1 MFCIKCGK
9 QIPDD
14 SVFCMGCGTKVPR
27 WEQTTEKE
35 KTPAPMET
43 VKKENFS
50 KPVFDDEATKAIVT
64 KKIVDDDEKTRV
76 VLPPKTKSFESIIET
91 PVEKEMD
98 DNEIFSHSEPQE
110 IDIFSNSEEKSIEV
124 LTNVKEVA
132 DVFSNSKDESV
143 EVFTTDDENDEI
155 FSNSVEE
162 PTDIFSNSED
172 AENDETFDS
181 VEDAE
186 EIFSHSDSVPR
197 VEMAKPQMVEDFEDE
212 KTVFI
217 GANESSTSENEEKAP
232 ESPVIDRPVA
242 PPVVPPVRPVA
253 PPVGP
258 PVAPPVRPVAPPIAP
273 PVRPVT
279 PPVGKGSE
287 MTVTMSRNMDPIP
300 KNYGVPMRESNVV
313 RPNVANSFEQNPSL
327 MNEINPANN
336 FVPEP
341 VKKKRKR
348 IHPMAIILPIVAVI
362 LALAIVFGSLYLF
375 TDPKDRYYVSKKVE
389 VNYDEDGNV
398 TSKFTREYF
407 AEGILSLYKHE
418 YDGEVYDQ
426 DKYERDEDGRII
438 KLTEGVGDD
447 KKVFNFTY
455 EKDGK
460 LYVATGKCTKDEVT
474 YKIEYAYEKDE
485 LVRTKEYED
494 NVLTFSSEKEG
505 NVETNKYFEDGE
517 LKRTY
522 IYEYDKKDNLI
533 RREYKDET
541 DPSENYVDTY
551 IYDKKEN
558 LLEYNST
565 NSDGDVT
572 ERVVYEYDK
581 NGNQTSGVS
590 YGEDGEIEESFTATY
605 NKYDVVIEAEILDEN
620 DEVAVYVKLRSESKD
635 KIIVDYFDKDDKL
648 IYYNEYTIEKNKL
661 TEAKRY
667 NGTTEK
673 LEQSV
678 TYNKDGLVL
687 EEKNYYENGKLS
699 SKTTYEY
706 AKK

>member
-27 WEQTTEKE
+27 LEQATEIE
-35 KTPAPMET
+35 KTPAPMEP

-98 DNEIFSHSEPQE
+98 ENEIFSHSEPQE
-110 IDIFSNSEEKSIEV
+110 IDIFSNSEEKSVEV

-132 DVFSNSKDESV
+132 EVFSNSKDESV

-172 AENDETFDS
+172 TENDENSDS

-197 VEMAKPQMVEDFEDE
+197 VEIAKPQKVEDFEDE

-217 GANESSTSENEEKAP
+217 GANELSTPENEEKAP

-242 PPVVPPVRPVA
+242 PPIAPPARPVT
-253 PPVGP
+253 P
-258 PVAPPVRPVAPPIAP
+258 PVAPPVRPVAPPVAP
-273 PVRPVT
+273 PARPVT
-279 PPVGKGSE
+279 PPVGKSDD

-313 RPNVANSFEQNPSL
+313 RPNVSNSFEQNPSL

-362 LALAIVFGSLYLF
+362 LAVAIIFGSLYLF
-375 TDPKDRYYVSKKVE
+375 TDPKDRYYVSKQIE

-407 AEGILSLYKHE
+407 AEDLLSAYKYE
-418 YDGEVYDQ
+418 YEGELSNQ
-426 DKYERDEDGRII
+426 TLYERDEDGKIT
-438 KLTEGVGDD
+438 KATFGVDEN
-447 KKVFNFTY
+447 KEVYRFTY

-460 LYVATGKCTKDEVT
+460 LQVGTGKCTVDEIT

-485 LVRTKEYED
+485 LVREKRYED
-494 NVLTFSSEKEG
+494 NVLAYSMEKEG
-505 NVETNKYFEDGE
+505 NVETKKYFDNGE
-517 LKRTY
+517 LSSTY
-522 IYEYDKKDNLI
+522 ICEYDKKDNLI
-533 RREYKDET
+533 RGEYTNET
-541 DPSENYVDTY
+541 DSSEDYVETY
-551 IYDKKEN
+551 TYDKKEN
-558 LLEYNST
+558 LLEYSKT
-565 NSDGDVT
+565 NSDGEVT

-605 NKYDVVIEAEILDEN
+605 NKYDILIEAEVLDEN

-648 IYYNEYTIEKNKL
+648 MYYNEYTIEKNKL

-667 NGTTEK
+667 NGTTEN

-678 TYNKDGLVL
+678 KYNKDGLVL
-687 EEKNYYENGKLS
+687 EEKSYYEDGKLS
-699 SKTTYEY
+699 SKITYEY
-706 AKK
+706 AKKK